1 MQVKFPGVPLLFG
14 GRGKS
19 SCDEP
24 SADHCDGE
32 QEGGQQIQERLRA
45 GIEDVGDCSVNVT
58 CRDPDQADDNANSA
72 NGKKCSTDNN
82 QHSAGHRIPRREMP
96 LAQFRTSKTVLS
108 GTSRI
113 GISLPVENYG
123 PLER

>member
-1 MQVKFPGVPLLFG
+1 MRVKLAGVPLLSG
-14 GRGKS
+14 GRGKR

-24 SADHCDGE
+24 GADHRNGE
-32 QEGGQQIQERLRA
+32 QERGQHIQERLGA
-45 GIEDVGDCSVNVT
+45 GIEDVWDCSVNVA